1 MNYDDLRPKPCTMS
15 SSPHQTTSTLSNR
28 NTSPPIA
35 QLAVLFAAGCLSS
48 AVGSMVAPVFPEI
61 ITEMRIDP
69 AWAGLLVSIH
79 TLTIAL
85 ASPIFAVL
93 ASRLGYKSIL
103 VTALICYAGFGAAGA
118 WMTRFWPM
126 LALRG
131 LVGAAS
137 GGIAAVSIGIV
148 SGRYEGAARV
158 RMMGYVTSA
167 LAIATVIFPVLGG
180 WLGSNHWQH
189 AFYLHGLG
197 LPVALAVIFILQ
209 PAFCQSSQPTTAV
222 AAAEIRQSLRQKS
235 IWSLLLTLALA
246 SALFYVVVV
255 YAPLYLKVELG
266 ASPIIN
272 GGVLATRALGAA
284 VVSAVGA
291 SRLANRIGSNLAIA
305 VGFLLMAFSLATIP
319 NLKEPLLIILTAL
332 PFGVGFGIVMPN
344 FYNVLADQAAP
355 EFRTTLLA
363 IGTGCSSLGQFVSP
377 LLFGP
382 IWKVAGERVFFVAAG
397 LAVCIGVLMVWRERR
412 LEAS

>member
-1 MNYDDLRPKPCTMS
+1 MS
-15 SSPHQTTSTLSNR
+15 PTLSQTTLSNR
-28 NTSPPIA
+28 QTRKPIA

-61 ITEMRIDP
+61 ITDMRIDP

-79 TLTIAL
+79 TLTIAV

-93 ASRLGYKSIL
+93 ASRLGFKPIL
-103 VTALICYAGFGAAGA
+103 VTALMCYAGFGVAGA
-118 WMTRFWPM
+118 WMTGFWPM
-126 LALRG
+126 FAMRG

-148 SGRYEGAARV
+148 SGRYEGTARV

-180 WLGSNHWQH
+180 WLGSSHWQY
-189 AFYLHGLG
+189 AFFLHGLG
-197 LPVALAVIFILQ
+197 LPVALAAVVILQ
-209 PAFCQSSQPTTAV
+209 PNFCQSSNPTAAV
-222 AAAEIRQSLRQKS
+222 SAAEIRRNLGQQAVIR
-235 IWSLLLTLALA
+235 LLCSLALA

-255 YAPLYLKVELG
+255 YAPLYLKLQLG

-319 NLKEPLLIILTAL
+319 NLENPLLIILTAL
-332 PFGVGFGIVMPN
+332 PFGIGFGIVMPN

-355 EFRTTLLA
+355 ESRTTVLA
-363 IGTGCSSLGQFVSP
+363 IGTGVSSLGQFISP
-377 LLFGP
+377 LFFGP
-382 IWKVAGERVFFVAAG
+382 IWKVVGEKVFFVAAG
-397 LAVCIGVLMVWRERR
+397 LAIAIAGLVIWQERR
-412 LEAS
+412 LKTR

>member
-1 MNYDDLRPKPCTMS
+1 
-15 SSPHQTTSTLSNR
+15 
-28 NTSPPIA
+28 
-35 QLAVLFAAGCLSS
+35 
-48 AVGSMVAPVFPEI
+48 
-61 ITEMRIDP
+61 MRIDP

-85 ASPIFAVL
+85 ASPIVAVL
-93 ASRLGYKSIL
+93 ASRLGYKTIL
-103 VTALICYAGFGAAGA
+103 VTALICYAGFGVAGA
-118 WMTRFWPM
+118 WMTGFWPM
-126 LALRG
+126 FAMRG

-148 SGRYEGAARV
+148 SGRYEGTARV

-180 WLGSNHWQH
+180 WLGSSHWQY
-189 AFYLHGLG
+189 AFFLHGLG
-197 LPVALAVIFILQ
+197 LPVALAAVVILQ
-209 PAFCQSSQPTTAV
+209 PNFCQSSNPTAAV
-222 AAAEIRQSLRQKS
+222 SAAEIRRSLGQKAVLD
-235 IWSLLLTLALA
+235 LLFSLALA

-255 YAPLYLKVELG
+255 YAPLYLKLQLG

-284 VVSAVGA
+284 VVSALGA

-319 NLKEPLLIILTAL
+319 NLEQPLLIILTAL
-332 PFGVGFGIVMPN
+332 PFGIGFGVVMPN

-355 EFRTTLLA
+355 EFRTTVLA
-363 IGTGCSSLGQFVSP
+363 IGTGISSLGQFVSP

-382 IWKVAGERVFFVAAG
+382 IWKVAGEKVFFVAAG
-397 LAVCIGVLMVWRERR
+397 LAIAIAGVLIWQERKLKAR
-412 LEAS
+412 

>member
-1 MNYDDLRPKPCTMS
+1 MS
-15 SSPHQTTSTLSNR
+15 PTLSQTTLSNR
-28 NTSPPIA
+28 QTRKPIA

-48 AVGSMVAPVFPEI
+48 AVGSMIAPVFPEI
-61 ITEMRIDP
+61 ITDMRIDP

-79 TLTIAL
+79 TLTIAV

-93 ASRLGYKSIL
+93 ASRLGFKPIL
-103 VTALICYAGFGAAGA
+103 VTALMCYAGFGVAGA
-118 WMTRFWPM
+118 WMTGFWPM
-126 LALRG
+126 FAMRG

-148 SGRYEGAARV
+148 SGRYEGTARV

-180 WLGSNHWQH
+180 WLGSSHWQY
-189 AFYLHGLG
+189 AFFLHGLG
-197 LPVALAVIFILQ
+197 LPVALAAVVILQ
-209 PAFCQSSQPTTAV
+209 PNFCQSSNPTAAV
-222 AAAEIRQSLRQKS
+222 SAAETRRSLVQKAVIR
-235 IWSLLLTLALA
+235 LLCSLALA

-255 YAPLYLKVELG
+255 YAPLYLKLQLG

-319 NLKEPLLIILTAL
+319 NLENPLLIILTAL
-332 PFGVGFGIVMPN
+332 PFGIGFGIVMPN

-355 EFRTTLLA
+355 ESRTTVLA
-363 IGTGCSSLGQFVSP
+363 IGTGVSSLGQFISP
-377 LLFGP
+377 LFFGP
-382 IWKVAGERVFFVAAG
+382 IWKVAGEKVFFVAAG
-397 LAVCIGVLMVWRERR
+397 LAIAIAGLVIWKERR
-412 LEAS
+412 VKAQ